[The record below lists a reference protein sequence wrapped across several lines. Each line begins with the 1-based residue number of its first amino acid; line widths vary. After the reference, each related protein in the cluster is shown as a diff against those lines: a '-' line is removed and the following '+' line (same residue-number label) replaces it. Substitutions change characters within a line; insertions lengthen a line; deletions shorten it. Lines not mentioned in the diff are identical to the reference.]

1 MAKKKKKKKATGATV
16 EISLETIPFH
26 VLFFAAYPLI
36 LLYMVNVKEM
46 YFYLIFKPL
55 IISVL
60 GAAVLYFAALFIVK
74 SVLRAGFITSVF
86 IIWFYSYGHLYRLID
101 GPLKLTNHYVTFPL
115 FLAAAAALIVHI
127 ARVRI
132 KNTDIPGK
140 INLIINYISVGL
152 VLFAASTAVL
162 QMPEQGKIEPVKQLT
177 ETAAP
182 ASPDEKY
189 PDIYYIIVDGHAR
202 SDYMKK
208 TFYYDDTA
216 FIEKMRALGFYI
228 PAKAKANYP
237 ETLLSFAS
245 FLNCDYL
252 DKLIKLD
259 TASDDR
265 VVVKDLIKK
274 KGALAYLK
282 DRGYTVVVFPS
293 INVTNAMKAGADYIM
308 TPSALSFGE
317 FEYMIFSTSVIST
330 VSGFFHEG
338 EPPAYRARRESI
350 MYDFKYIPETAK
362 MGSPKVVFAHI
373 VCPHP
378 PFVFDANGGAVIN
391 TKPINFADGDHSD
404 FTTQEYV
411 EKYGAQARYI
421 DDMTVKMVETLMK
434 NMRKNSI
441 IIIHGDHGSGSHLDW
456 EDYAN
461 TDFGER
467 LSIFSAYYLPGGG
480 EKLLYPGISPVNN
493 FRLIQ
498 KFYFGE
504 KINLLPD
511 RAYFSK
517 WSKPYD
523 FIDVTKYTQ

>member
-1 MAKKKKKKKATGATV
+1 MAKKKKKKIKAGF
-16 EISLETIPFH
+16 EISLETTPFH

-36 LLYMVNVKEM
+36 LLYMVNAKEM
-46 YFYLIFKPL
+46 YAYLLIKPMF
-55 IISVL
+55 ISIL
-60 GAAVLYFAALFIVK
+60 AASALYCAVLFMVKNALK
-74 SVLRAGFITSVF
+74 AGFMTSVF
-86 IIWFYSYGHLYRLID
+86 IIWFFTYGHLYRSLEA
-101 GPLKLTNHYVTFPL
+101 PLKLTNHFVLFPMTMA
-115 FLAAAAALIVHI
+115 LAGAVI
-127 ARVRI
+127 AFVARLRI
-132 KNTDIPGK
+132 KNTQTPEK
-140 INLIINYISVGL
+140 INLILNYVAIGL
-152 VLFAASTAVL
+152 VLFVTAAAIL
-162 QMPEQGKIEPVKQLT
+162 RMPEQGKIEPVKQLT

-182 ASPDEKY
+182 SSADEKY
-189 PDIYYIIVDGHAR
+189 PDIYYIIMDGHAR

-208 TFYYDDTA
+208 TFNYDDSV
-216 FIEKMRALGFYI
+216 FIDKMRSMGFYI

-259 TASDDR
+259 PASDDR
-265 VVVKDLIKK
+265 VVVKDQIKK
-274 KGALAYLK
+274 KSALGYLK
-282 DRGYTVVVFPS
+282 DKGYTVIIFPS

-308 TPSALSFGE
+308 TPAALTFGE
-317 FEYMIFSTSVIST
+317 FEYMIFSTSVISA

-338 EPPAYRARRESI
+338 EPPAYQARRESI
-350 MYDFKYIPETAK
+350 RYDFKYIPETAK

-378 PFVFDANGGAVIN
+378 PFVFDAQGGAVIN

-404 FTTQEYV
+404 FSTEEYV
-411 EKYGAQARYI
+411 EKYGAQARFI
-421 DDMTVKMVETLMK
+421 DDMTVKMVENLMK
-434 NMRKNSI
+434 NMKKNSI
-441 IIIHGDHGSGSHLDW
+441 IIIHGDHGSGSHLNW
-456 EDYAN
+456 EDYTK

-480 EKLLYPGISPVNN
+480 DKLLYPGISPVNN

-511 RAYFSK
+511 KSYFSK
-517 WSKPYD
+517 WDKPYD